1 MEVVVEKPD
10 VEEERKVG
18 CFHDDHGDQI
28 REDSTLIPS
37 EKWAM
42 ECTSARPSSSNPKDS
57 TSLTQVHRL
66 ESTKAEMVEVREE
79 NERLKMILTQIT
91 EDYQS
96 LSDIVRREQAKK
108 PIKNTPADDEEVE
121 ETISL
126 RLGTS
131 SSGQRKEDKMKIVT
145 GKDSERFGGCLTLGL
160 NMKFEG
166 SDDSLKEPVLNLSS
180 DNSSEELKE
189 EDTGAEP
196 WPPSKAAKS
205 ARNGDDEVSQQPLVK
220 KARVSVR
227 ARCDGTTMNDGCQ
240 WRKYGQKI
248 SKGNPCPRAY
258 YRCTVAPACP
268 VRKQVQRCQ
277 EDMSIL
283 ITTYEGTHNHPLP
296 ISASAMAS
304 TTAAAASMLLSGSS
318 ASQPAI
324 GFPGSFSTAMCNL
337 ATSINGNLHGLNLS
351 VSDNLRS
358 QQFHLPNPLIS
369 SITSHPTITLDLT
382 VPPSCSFQANQFN
395 SFSSNFTTTTPR
407 YSSTRFNISSSDT
420 NSLPTY
426 EISKYLNN
434 GAKPYDK
441 SSVSLSLGRQP
452 HDYLYRSYLQKTT
465 KPSTPPNQHPLTDTL
480 AKAITSDP
488 KFHSALAATI
498 TSYVEARGGKEAVGH
513 GLEWG
518 EQHLNSLALPFPA
531 APQGNGCATS
541 SYFNRLPGLN
551 LNTQQ
556 GSLLLQS
563 SLGFPSTK
571 GASASPRDHNTKN
584 M

>member
-1 MEVVVEKPD
+1 MEVVIEKPD

-18 CFHDDHGDQI
+18 CFDDEHGVKI

-37 EKWAM
+37 EKSAM
-42 ECTSARPSSSNPKDS
+42 EYTSARPSSSNPKDS
-57 TSLTQVHRL
+57 TSFTQEHRL
-66 ESTKAEMVEVREE
+66 ESTKAEMVGVREE
-79 NERLKMILTQIT
+79 NEKLKMILTQLT
-91 EDYQS
+91 QDYQS
-96 LSDIVRREQAKK
+96 LSDIVQREQAKK
-108 PIKNTPADDEEVE
+108 PINADEEVE
-121 ETISL
+121 ETVSL

-131 SSGQRKEDKMKIVT
+131 SSGQRKEDKMKLVT

-180 DNSSEELKE
+180 DSSSEELKE
-189 EDTGAEP
+189 EGTGGEP

-227 ARCDGTTMNDGCQ
+227 ARCDGPTMNDGCQ
-240 WRKYGQKI
+240 WRKYGQKV

-258 YRCTVAPACP
+258 YRCTVSPACP
-268 VRKQVQRCQ
+268 VRKQVQRCA

-304 TTAAAASMLLSGSS
+304 TTAAAASMLMSGSS
-318 ASQPAI
+318 ASQPAV
-324 GFPGSFSTAMCNL
+324 GFPGWLSTAICNL
-337 ATSINGNLHGLNLS
+337 ATSTNANLHGLNLS

-369 SITSHPTITLDLT
+369 STNSHPTVTLDLT
-382 VPPSCSFQANQFN
+382 GPPSCSFQANQFN

-407 YSSTRFNISSSDT
+407 YSSTRFNFSSSDT

-434 GAKPYDK
+434 GAQPYAK
-441 SSVSLSLGRQP
+441 SSESLILGRQP
-452 HDYLYRSYLQKTT
+452 YDYLDRSHLQKTI
-465 KPSTPPNQHPLTDTL
+465 KPSTPTNQHPLTDML
-480 AKAITSDP
+480 AKAISSDP

-498 TSYVEARGGKEAVGH
+498 TSYVEARGGEDGVKAAGH
-513 GLEWG
+513 GLKWG

-556 GSLLLQS
+556 GSLLQQS

-571 GASASPRDHNTKN
+571 GASASPRDHNTEN
-584 M
+584 I

>member
-18 CFHDDHGDQI
+18 CFHDEHGVKI

-42 ECTSARPSSSNPKDS
+42 EYTSARPSSTNPKDS
-57 TSLTQVHRL
+57 TSFTQEHRL

-79 NERLKMILTQIT
+79 NQRLKLILTRIT

-108 PIKNTPADDEEVE
+108 PIKNTPAADEEVE
-121 ETISL
+121 ETVSL

-196 WPPSKAAKS
+196 WPPRKAANS
-205 ARNGDDEVSQQPLVK
+205 ARNGDDEASQQPLVK

-227 ARCDGTTMNDGCQ
+227 ARCDGPTMNDGCQ

-268 VRKQVQRCQ
+268 VRKQVQRCA

-283 ITTYEGTHNHPLP
+283 ITTYEGAHNHPLP

-304 TTAAAASMLLSGSS
+304 TTAAAASMLKSGSS
-318 ASQPAI
+318 ASQPAV
-324 GFPGSFSTAMCNL
+324 GFPDSFSTANCNL
-337 ATSINGNLHGLNLS
+337 ATSINANLHGLNLS

-434 GAKPYDK
+434 GAQPYDK

-465 KPSTPPNQHPLTDTL
+465 KPSIPPNQHPLTDTL

-498 TSYVEARGGKEAVGH
+498 TSYVEGRGGKEAVGH
-513 GLEWG
+513 GLKWG

-531 APQGNGCATS
+531 APQGNGCTTS

-571 GASASPRDHNTKN
+571 GVSATPRDHNAEN

>member
-1 MEVVVEKPD
+1 MEVVIEKPD

-18 CFHDDHGDQI
+18 CFDDEHGVKI
-28 REDSTLIPS
+28 RE
-37 EKWAM
+37 E
-42 ECTSARPSSSNPKDS
+42 
-57 TSLTQVHRL
+57 HRL
-66 ESTKAEMVEVREE
+66 ESTKAEMVGVREE
-79 NERLKMILTQIT
+79 NEKLKMILTQLT
-91 EDYQS
+91 QDYQS
-96 LSDIVRREQAKK
+96 LSDIVQREQAKK
-108 PIKNTPADDEEVE
+108 PINADEEVE
-121 ETISL
+121 ETVSL

-131 SSGQRKEDKMKIVT
+131 SSGQRKEDKMKLVT

-180 DNSSEELKE
+180 DCSSEELKE
-189 EDTGAEP
+189 EGTGGEP

-227 ARCDGTTMNDGCQ
+227 ARCDGPTVCTPNMNHPHIDCMHGHHFYMNDGCQ
-240 WRKYGQKI
+240 WRKYGQKV

-258 YRCTVAPACP
+258 YRCTVSPACP
-268 VRKQVQRCQ
+268 VRKQVSLPCLVQRCA

-304 TTAAAASMLLSGSS
+304 TTAAAASMLMSGSS
-318 ASQPAI
+318 ASQPAV
-324 GFPGSFSTAMCNL
+324 GFPGCLSTAICNL
-337 ATSINGNLHGLNLS
+337 ATSTNANLHGLNLS

-369 SITSHPTITLDLT
+369 STNSHPTVTLDLT
-382 VPPSCSFQANQFN
+382 GPPSCSFQANQFN

-407 YSSTRFNISSSDT
+407 YSSTRFNFSSSDT

-434 GAKPYDK
+434 GAQPYAK
-441 SSVSLSLGRQP
+441 SSESLILGRQP
-452 HDYLYRSYLQKTT
+452 YDYLDRSHLQKTI
-465 KPSTPPNQHPLTDTL
+465 KPSTPPNQHPLTDML
-480 AKAITSDP
+480 AKAISSDP

-498 TSYVEARGGKEAVGH
+498 TSYVEARGGEDGVKAAGH
-513 GLEWG
+513 GLKWG

-571 GASASPRDHNTKN
+571 GASASPRDHNTEN
-584 M
+584 I